1 VLLLLTL
8 AALGARELP
17 GTERS
22 PRFAFALNLLDVMT
36 FVVGLSLLV
45 GFVLLLLTAPK
56 PEDSGRWKARPGR
69 VGMLGLLL
77 VMAVAA
83 MVILAVSAREPV
95 ESEEQAPALAG
106 RSENAALPVEQVGSA
121 WVIVVLAGAVVLVGA
136 GITATRW
143 RPQSIVDGPTPDE
156 VVAQA
161 LDTALAEL
169 HSLDDPRAV
178 VIRAYATIEASLADI
193 GMPRKVSEAPREY
206 LSRVLADVDIEP
218 CAITRLTGLFE
229 HARFSDHVI
238 GSVDGREALAS
249 MEAARSCLP
258 VPVR

>member
-1 VLLLLTL
+1 MLLLLTL

-22 PRFAFALNLLDVMT
+22 PRFAFALDLLDVMT
-36 FVVGLSLLV
+36 FVVGLSLLA
-45 GFVLLLLTAPK
+45 GFVLLLLTARK
-56 PEDSGRWKARPGR
+56 PEGSGRRKVRPGR

-83 MVILAVSAREPV
+83 VVIFAVSGREPG
-95 ESEEQAPALAG
+95 ESEEQAPALPG
-106 RSENAALPVEQVGSA
+106 RSEDVALPVEQVGSA

-136 GITATRW
+136 GIAATRW
-143 RPQSIVDGPTPDE
+143 RPQTVVDGPTPDE
-156 VVAQA
+156 VVGQA
-161 LDTALAEL
+161 LDTALVEL
-169 HSLDDPRAV
+169 HSSDDPRAV
-178 VIRAYATIEASLADI
+178 VIRAYATIEASLGDI

-206 LSRVLADVDIEP
+206 LARVLADADIEP

-229 HARFSDHVI
+229 RARYSDHTI
-238 GSVDGREALAS
+238 GPVDEGEALAA